1 VREKGETLIGEISAL
16 GCALC
21 WAASSTLTKS
31 LAGKF
36 EPMNLNLLR
45 CVAASILLWG
55 IIPFTPGTQALVQ
68 APGASLFFLA
78 LSALIGIAVGDTLY
92 IRGLRLINVTL
103 AFPIAQSAMPLFT
116 LGAAILLLGEK
127 ITWSLSVGTGLVLG
141 GIYLITEPGRR
152 RRHPL
157 TNPPAEK
164 RGTGISLVIFASLL
178 WAISISLLKVG
189 LEGVSLILA
198 NGVRLPLAA
207 LVLLFLILF
216 QKTRTQPTTP
226 KLGDVALGA
235 ITGILGFGL
244 GGILFLQ
251 AIRYV
256 GAAKATVLTSC
267 APLFGIPLSLVF
279 LKERVTLTIVTGTI
293 FIILGIGFIV

>member
-1 VREKGETLIGEISAL
+1 MIGEISAL

-36 EPMNLNLLR
+36 NPLNLNLLR
-45 CVAASILLWG
+45 CAAASILLWG

-68 APGASLFFLA
+68 APGVSLLFLA

-103 AFPIAQSAMPLFT
+103 AFPISQSAMPLFT
-116 LGAAILLLGEK
+116 LAVAIIFLGEE
-127 ITWSLSVGTGLVLG
+127 ITWSLSLGTGLVLG
-141 GIYLITEPGRR
+141 GIYLITEPGWR
-152 RRHPL
+152 RRHPQ
-157 TNPPAEK
+157 TNPPAEN
-164 RGTGISLVIFASLL
+164 RRTGISLVICASLL

-189 LEGVSLILA
+189 LQGVSLILA
-198 NGVRLPLAA
+198 NGVRLPLAV

-216 QKTRTQPTTP
+216 QKPLPQPTTP
-226 KLGDVALGA
+226 KFRDVALVA
-235 ITGILGFGL
+235 ITGLLGFGL

-251 AIRYV
+251 AILYS
-256 GAAKATVLTSC
+256 GAAKATVLTSA
-267 APLFGIPLSLVF
+267 APLFGLPLSLLF
-279 LKERVTLTIVTGTI
+279 LKERVTGSVIAGTVLGV
-293 FIILGIGFIV
+293 LGIGFIV